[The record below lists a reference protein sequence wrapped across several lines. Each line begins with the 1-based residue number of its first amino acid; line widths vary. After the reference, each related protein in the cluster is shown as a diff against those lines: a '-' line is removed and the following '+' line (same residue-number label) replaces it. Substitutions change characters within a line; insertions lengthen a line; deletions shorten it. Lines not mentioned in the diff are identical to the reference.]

1 MPMIE
6 EIQINLLPKAH
17 DDVDDILWNWIAD
30 DWDLKGKGSN
40 DRSVKNIVKGWLGV
54 VVTKVS

>member
-1 MPMIE
+1 ME
-6 EIQINLLPKAH
+6 EILINLLPKAH

-30 DWDLKGKGSN
+30 AWDLKGKWSN
-40 DRSVKNIVKGWLGV
+40 DRSVKNIGEVGWLGV